1 MSDFFDK
8 VTGDQDIFKK
18 LLSNVPGFSGY
29 IERENR
35 RSADK
40 LMRDTVAR
48 RFEELYK
55 RLSNLQGDLIANGG
69 ISFVDDMEKAA
80 IQVRMFADKIRN
92 ATYGYA
98 GFFDAV
104 KVNEDALAKLYAF
117 DSAFFDIAD
126 QLNAALDTIEAS
138 LGDQEAL
145 PGAIRNLV
153 SLARQATET
162 FDRRHETI
170 TGSGE

>member
-8 VTGDQDIFKK
+8 VTGEQDIFKK

-35 RSADK
+35 RAADK
-40 LMRDTVAR
+40 LMRDTIAR
-48 RFEELYK
+48 RFEELFK
-55 RLSNLQGDLIANGG
+55 RLSNLQGDLIASGG

-104 KVNEDALAKLYAF
+104 KISEEALAKLYAF
-117 DSAFFDIAD
+117 DASFFDIAD
-126 QLNAALDTIEAS
+126 QLNGALDTVEAS
-138 LGDQEAL
+138 LNDQDAL

-153 SLARQATET
+153 TLARQATET
-162 FDRRHETI
+162 YDRRHETI
-170 TGSGE
+170 NGSGE